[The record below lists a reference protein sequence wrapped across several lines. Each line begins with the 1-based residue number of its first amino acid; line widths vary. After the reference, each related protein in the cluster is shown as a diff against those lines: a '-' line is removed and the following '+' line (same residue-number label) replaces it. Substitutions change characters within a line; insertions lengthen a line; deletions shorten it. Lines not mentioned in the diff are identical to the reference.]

1 MKLRLRV
8 KEIYLFLIMT
18 EKFVSD
24 DFLSRENTMLLYK
37 HVTMNNDIANPTEQ
51 QRKAIIANLIDNMKK
66 VFKTLDMS
74 QINKNNIT
82 MVKKQFNN
90 IVIVQTSEIIKKN
103 LNQPDNSINDR
114 RMERDFATS
123 RPTPMPHDRPVATA
137 FGGNPHASAPS
148 HAGVDFM
155 RNATADLSTRLKEVE
170 DARRTT
176 MDNKAPPEM
185 PDFLKPVKVGK
196 ANDFAP
202 PSMVPSMAP
211 SMMAPRPLLGFNN
224 DMDSNF
230 SSNVP
235 RSDPSK
241 YTETMSTADRLK
253 QMEAERGMA
262 MPVQPPPN
270 GNVNSLFSQPANS
283 TSIPNTSAMFS
294 NTIPT
299 VPQYEPNPPQYNQPP
314 PPPPQN
320 NEMMAKI
327 NEMMARMNEMQ
338 GVISNL
344 RNENDYLK
352 IQLNSQNTPFQKKTL
367 TNNLQLEVTKK
378 DASYNYQFNP
388 IHNIIG
394 LKLVHYDLPPPIY
407 NIITDMKL
415 DYIYGES
422 EQSILLP
429 RGNYNID
436 NLIKGLNINNLIFS
450 FDTINQKINITS
462 ENDFK
467 IISSRGWEKLGFTQK
482 EYNYSKSIMADRI
495 YDLRPPSKLYLFIK
509 NINPNHPICTLNF
522 NNNSICNIPFP
533 EPITLSNL
541 MLEFYT
547 EDGTLYNFNDINYN
561 LGFVIEIIQN
571 NS

>member
-1 MKLRLRV
+1 
-8 KEIYLFLIMT
+8 MT

-24 DFLSRENTMLLYK
+24 DFLSRDNTMLLYK

-51 QRKAIIANLIDNMKK
+51 QRKTIIANLIDTMKK

-90 IVIVQTSEIIKKN
+90 IVIVQTSEIIKKT
-103 LNQPDNSINDR
+103 LNQPDNTMNDR
-114 RMERDFATS
+114 RTERDFTS
-123 RPTPMPHDRPVATA
+123 VARPTPMPHDRPVATA

-170 DARRTT
+170 DARRMT
-176 MDNKAPPEM
+176 MDNKQPPEM

-202 PSMVPSMAP
+202 PSMSMNMNMPSQQ
-211 SMMAPRPLLGFNN
+211 SRPLLGFNN

-241 YTETMSTADRLK
+241 YSETMSTADRLK

-283 TSIPNTSAMFS
+283 TGVPNTSAMFS

-299 VPQYEPNPPQYNQPP
+299 YDPQPPVNHPPPQYNQPP
-314 PPPPQN
+314 PQN
-320 NEMMAKI
+320 NEMIAKM

-344 RNENDYLK
+344 KNENDYLK
-352 IQLNSQNTPFQKKTL
+352 IQLNSSFQKKTL
-367 TNNLQLEVTKK
+367 TKNLQLEVTKK

-407 NIITDMKL
+407 NIVEDMKL
-415 DYIYGES
+415 EYDNSFICVADNPQVRIVSTQNKDGCAHH
-422 EQSILLP
+422 ILLP
-429 RGNYNID
+429 KGNYNID
-436 NLIKGLNINNLIFS
+436 NLIKALNVSNLIFS
-450 FDTINQKINITS
+450 YDTINQKISVTS
-462 ENDFK
+462 ENDFT
-467 IISSRGWEKLGFTQK
+467 IISSRIWEKLGFIQK
-482 EYNYSKSIMADRI
+482 EYQPSKHFIADRV
-495 YDLRPPSKLYLFIK
+495 YDIRPPSKLYLFIK
-509 NINPNHPICTLNF
+509 NINQHQPYCTLNF
-522 NNNSICNIPFP
+522 NNNSVCDLQFP
-533 EPITLSNL
+533 QPITLSNL
-541 MLEFYT
+541 LLEFYT
-547 EDGTLYNFNDINYN
+547 EDGILYNFNDINYN
-561 LGFVIEIIQN
+561 LGFVIEILAE
-571 NS
+571 